1 MTDSGSRGETEKER
15 LNRKWND
22 LLQELRVMQTGAQLT
37 AGFLLTLPFTQ
48 RFEDLSDFQVR
59 LYLTLVLLAAVTTAL
74 VVSAVAV
81 HRGLSGENV
90 KERVVVAGHRLTI
103 GVLTT
108 ICLLIT
114 GMVMLIF
121 DVVIGRA
128 EALIWSGA
136 VGLAAVLLVGVL
148 PQVLRR
154 AD

>member
-1 MTDSGSRGETEKER
+1 MTDSGSREETEKER
-15 LNRKWND
+15 LHRKWND

-37 AGFLLTLPFTQ
+37 AGFLLTLPFTE

-81 HRGLSGENV
+81 HRRLSGENV